1 MQMVIHDMR
10 NPTVSMDQ
18 SLSIAVSQL
27 REIEDL
33 VEHQELFSVECIR
46 LMESFKKDDD
56 VNSLPRNLMKLQSI
70 LSDKISKLSI

>member
-1 MQMVIHDMR
+1 MVIHDMR